1 MDKPHVFAKSK
12 KAVIIGVFFDFFNKA
27 SIFREMG
34 REGLVLVPRY
44 STNPLFHSEGP
55 EMAKLMVDI
64 KTKNTLQKYSIK
76 NFEFF
81 SKYHAYIFMLL
92 CFQKFFGGLRPPQ
105 TPIL

>member
-12 KAVIIGVFFDFFNKA
+12 KAVIIGVFFDFCNEA

-34 REGLVLVPRY
+34 REGLVLLPHY

-64 KTKNTLQKYSIK
+64 KTKNTLPGRPGRFKMEWVGPGWADC
-76 NFEFF
+76 FERRP
-81 SKYHAYIFMLL
+81 AGPIGDA
-92 CFQKFFGGLRPPQ
+92 FGRP
-105 TPIL
+105 